1 MKIPSLKVRVVVGV
15 GALLL
20 AAGSAHAQ
28 TRTWRL
34 PQNGIFSNAA
44 MWVNSIPPASH
55 ESAAF
60 GLTSSTVP
68 FTVTFTGNATL
79 GGLQV
84 NNQRP
89 TFNLGGNELQLNG
102 DLFVRGTNTPSL
114 TLLSGAVRRNGP
126 STIVGD
132 TPGQNGRLV
141 VGAGALLETRHL
153 IAGTN
158 SATGTVIV
166 EGGGVINADHDV
178 WIGRGAGA
186 AGSLTVRGTGSEF
199 NVWNLFTSENAQGS
213 ILIDEGGLLTTIH
226 SPGVS
231 WQNSRLDWTIRGA
244 GSRVEIGGTYSAAD
258 ARELV
263 IDIENGGVWQNQHW
277 METSSNPLSE
287 SVIMIDG
294 AGSEMNTLN
303 GGITFRSGT
312 NDLTITNGG
321 SAAFAHGFRMGCCN
335 FPGQHSVLV
344 RGEGS
349 ELVVGDWPNQS
360 GVFHIGVDHA
370 GSAEMIVDQGATLRV
385 EDHTY
390 LGHRGPGRLIVDGP
404 GTLMTSPHTLHV
416 GWHDA
421 NSDGELIVRDGAA
434 VMVGHFWMKGG
445 SGSVATA
452 TVTDGGLLSSA
463 PHWVSIGEGATL
475 TLSNGGALETTGGIG
490 IGGSTTRAGEVVV
503 DEGSYAFASGRIDLG
518 GATPDNLGI
527 LTMTG
532 GTVYSNDYMPILNG
546 GHLRGVGFIETGVGV
561 AGGRVSPGMPVG
573 ELFIRNLGVH
583 AHATG
588 KVGTIAIDLGGTTPG
603 VTHDKITIE
612 QGLQITRGVL
622 ALSTVEGYTPQV
634 GHTFDIITTGHGV
647 SGQFES
653 VTGADAGDGKAYVVQ
668 YLPDRV
674 RVVVDGVT
682 GLDIVQPTLDV
693 YTGFIG
699 SLAAMAQYVV
709 SPEQNVNTSVAWT
722 SDNQAVAVVDASGKV
737 RGVSPGS
744 TVVRATYGGQ
754 MDSVPVTVTDLP
766 VPSDVEP
773 GLDVEYR
780 RFWWPDHD
788 SLTPVLVETRPM
800 LTIPFNPNWDMYGTL
815 TVGNANVAGLMEGV
829 LEITEPGVYE
839 FLSIDSCG
847 EARLIV
853 NGQVVAFQNDSTWW
867 MGEWSG
873 SIELEPGL
881 VDVRLEYAKRGNY
894 CGYWHAVRWKTPGA
908 TDFVDIPAASFGA
921 GGVSMKY
928 YFPPDPFI
936 PTTMGEYNRFDF
948 PVYERSVLNEVNY
961 GFNPEVGFTARYWRE
976 TGTYISGWLVAPE
989 SGTYT
994 ITGQAWG
1001 YLSVLRVNGQE
1012 VGAPW
1017 DWWTGGREF
1026 SVQLQAGANEIEVD
1040 GFMPSWAWDR
1050 GFRLWIEGPGIEH
1063 QVIPPTAFWR
1073 GTPANTCP
1081 ADFNQDG
1088 GVDGADVDAFFMA
1101 WEAGDSA
1108 ADVNLDGGVD
1118 GADVDTFFMAW
1129 EAGGCD

>member
-360 GVFHIGVDHA
+360 GSLFVGPDFT

-463 PHWVSIGEGATL
+463 PHWVSIGEVATL

-682 GLDIVQPTLDV
+682 GLEIAQ
-693 YTGFIG
+693 G
-699 SLAAMAQYVV
+699 SLAVAQGFRAAGLSASATYVT
-709 SPEQNVNTSVAWT
+709 SPMQNVTASVEWT
-722 SDNQAVAVVDASGKV
+722 SDDPTVATVDAAGV
-737 RGVSPGS
+737 VTGQGEGTTLIRGRYAGFEN
-744 TVVRATYGGQ
+744 TV
-754 MDSVPVTVTDLP
+754 
-766 VPSDVEP
+766 
-773 GLDVEYR
+773 
-780 RFWWPDHD
+780 
-788 SLTPVLVETRPM
+788 
-800 LTIPFNPNWDMYGTL
+800 
-815 TVGNANVAGLMEGV
+815 
-829 LEITEPGVYE
+829 
-839 FLSIDSCG
+839 
-847 EARLIV
+847 
-853 NGQVVAFQNDSTWW
+853 
-867 MGEWSG
+867 
-873 SIELEPGL
+873 L
-881 VDVRLEYAKRGNY
+881 VDVRSLPKLSGSVPGLIGTLRDPLLLDLDRLTPFMTGAQADSFFSGDEIRNLTGRDNYVGVKLEGRLIAPQSGEYTFRLVSDTSGRVVINGKPVVQHRRYSPEIGPLTLYLEAGEHDIRIDILQY
-894 CGYWHAVRWKTPGA
+894 ELAPFTLHARWSGPGV
-908 TDFVDIPAASFGA
+908 TLRTIESSDLIGGSFAASYYDFTPYA
-921 GGVSMKY
+921 FADEVPDLDAFAAAVETIDPQIDYPLFPGG
-928 YFPPDPFI
+928 YF
-936 PTTMGEYNRFDF
+936 
-948 PVYERSVLNEVNY
+948 
-961 GFNPEVGFTARYWRE
+961 
-976 TGTYISGWLVAPE
+976 
-989 SGTYT
+989 
-994 ITGQAWG
+994 
-1001 YLSVLRVNGQE
+1001 
-1012 VGAPW
+1012 
-1017 DWWTGGREF
+1017 GGRMMRFEGNIALPDDAAYTF
-1026 SVQLQAGANEIEVD
+1026 TLNVDDGAKVWIDDELVMNVWSSWNFGMPHTATVSLPSGVYPIRVDYTEHRGHFAGIVLSIE
-1040 GFMPSWAWDR
+1040 SA
-1050 GFRLWIEGPGIEH
+1050 GIVR
-1063 QVIPPTAFWR
+1063 QPVPALAFTH
-1073 GTPANTCP
+1073 GGDANTCP

-1101 WEAGDSA
+1101 WEAGESA